1 MRVAG
6 PGLRAP
12 WLLPLG
18 AVLLWSVNVLVGRL
32 AAPHMPFQTISF
44 YRWLWAALLLTP
56 WLLPRVWRVRQ
67 QLRPHLPQLAVLS
80 ACGMVM
86 YQGLAYLAAH
96 YTPAAHMALLNGLI
110 PLTTLLLAVPLLQEK
125 IHRRS
130 LAGSLVALL
139 GLGLFVSQSAVVAQ
153 ASQPL
158 LGDALMGLGGVF
170 YALYGLLLRRWPLQ
184 HLGLGVLLY
193 VQVVLAVLW
202 HLPLLLWLPLSP
214 LQGVDWALIGYATL
228 GPSLLAP
235 LLWMQAVQRLGA
247 TAASQFLNLMPL
259 LTAVLAWWLLRE
271 PLGWGQVL
279 GGLLALSGVWWAQRA
294 AT

>member
-1 MRVAG
+1 MRVTG
-6 PGLRAP
+6 PGLHAP

-130 LAGSLVALL
+130 LVGSLVALL

>member
-1 MRVAG
+1 MRVTG

-32 AAPHMPFQTISF
+32 AATHMPFQTISF

-294 AT
+294 AP

>member
-1 MRVAG
+1 MRVTG

-193 VQVVLAVLW
+193 MQVVLAVLW

>member
-294 AT
+294 AP